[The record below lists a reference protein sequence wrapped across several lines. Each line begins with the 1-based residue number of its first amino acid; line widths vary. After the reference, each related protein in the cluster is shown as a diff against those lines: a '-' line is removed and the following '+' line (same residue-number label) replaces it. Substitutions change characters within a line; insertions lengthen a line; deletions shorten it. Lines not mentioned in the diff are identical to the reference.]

1 MPAGLPETAKFNC
14 LFYDFTEIFVSIFFP
29 TDMFHTIPAYYIRA
43 VNPVF
48 VGISQAHQAVGGH
61 QDTAWNVVKLFL
73 LILPGS
79 TEVTYKMRIFFSP
92 S

>member
-1 MPAGLPETAKFNC
+1 
-14 LFYDFTEIFVSIFFP
+14 
-29 TDMFHTIPAYYIRA
+29 MFHTIPAYYIRA

-48 VGISQAHQAVGGH
+48 VGISRTHQAVGGH

-79 TEVTYKMRIFFSP
+79 TEVTYKMRIFFQSIITVAGQHFTMGIDVDAGAFRLLQQHFQII
-92 S
+92 